1 MHGSSRKA
9 RRLVLPT
16 IASMIAV
23 AAFAVP
29 GHEAGASA
37 PTPAW
42 TAWVVNANNANEITP
57 IDLAT
62 KVAGTPI
69 PVGDVPGSVAITPNG
84 RTAYVSDVTGHVT
97 PINLVTDTAE
107 TAIRVGSFPS
117 AIAITP
123 NGVTAYV
130 ANEMSDTVTPIN
142 TATNVA
148 GTPIAVGA
156 NPFGIAITPDGA
168 TACVGNLGGA
178 SVTPIDIATGRSGTP
193 ISVGLDPFAIAI
205 TPNGATA
212 YVVNEMSNTVTPINT
227 ATNVAGTPIPVGMA
241 PSDIAITPDGTTAYV
256 LSDHDDTITPID
268 TATNTT
274 GSVIH
279 VTSPPA
285 GIAITPDGATAYVT
299 SFQTGSVIPLD
310 TATNTL
316 GTPIDAGSSPLG
328 IAITPDQ
335 APVAKLALTATPL
348 GAATH
353 FDASASTV
361 AYGGIAS
368 YAWNFGDGHTAT
380 TTVTTTMHTYA
391 AAGAYT
397 ATVTETSTGG
407 TSTIRVFTGET
418 MSRNG
423 SPSAEASRTAL
434 VVAPGA
440 YTALAPFRI
449 CDTRAH
455 PPSNPCHTLGGAG
468 TITIQVTGIAGPN
481 AQSVPLGAQA
491 VVVNLTAIN
500 RSAANTY
507 LSAFPADSAMPLAS
521 NINLNANG
529 VRSNLAIV
537 PLSSSGKLTLFNSVG
552 SADAIVDVQGYFTT
566 PAGSGAGAF
575 HSFTPA
581 RICDTRGSGASA
593 CGGALPANT
602 WRRVVLSSAG
612 SIPATDAAAAVL
624 NLTATG
630 GTLAT
635 YLSVAVPNGS
645 DACPISAPSVSNVNP
660 AAGMSLPN
668 RVIAALG
675 PHEDICVYNS
685 MGTIDFLID
694 VNGWFGNGSEAPPG
708 ALFYAVPPTRICDT
722 RAGSGTPCAG
732 ASLTSRGIDIIPVA
746 GVVAVPADGG
756 PASPVAVIANL
767 TGVAGNAATVFTLYP
782 SDASRPLASDLNPE
796 AGDVIANLA
805 IVKIATSGP
814 LVGDVDL
821 FNSVGDINAI
831 LDVAGWFQ

>member
-1 MHGSSRKA
+1 MTHGRHPLKT
-9 RRLVLPT
+9 RRLTLPLLAAL
-16 IASMIAV
+16 IAFG
-23 AAFAVP
+23 AFTVP
-29 GHEAGASA
+29 GHAAGASA
-37 PTPAW
+37 SPPAW
-42 TAWVVNANNANEITP
+42 TAWVVNANEITP
-57 IDLAT
+57 IDVAT

-84 RTAYVSDVTGHVT
+84 KTAYVSDVTGHVT
-97 PINLVTDTAE
+97 PISLVTDTAE
-107 TAIRVGSFPS
+107 SPIRVGSFPS

-123 NGVTAYV
+123 NGATAYV
-130 ANEMSDTVTPIN
+130 ANEMSNTVSPIN

-156 NPFGIAITPDGA
+156 NPFGIAITPDGT
-168 TACVGNLGGA
+168 TAYVGNLGGA
-178 SVTPIDIATGRSGTP
+178 SVTPIDIATGHSGTP
-193 ISVGLDPFAIAI
+193 IAVGLDPFAIAI
-205 TPNGATA
+205 TPDGTTA
-212 YVVNEMSNTVTPINT
+212 YVANEMSNTVTPINT
-227 ATNVAGTPIPVGMA
+227 ATNVAGTPIAVGTA
-241 PSDIAITPDGTTAYV
+241 PSEIAITPDGTTAYV
-256 LSDHDDTITPID
+256 LNSHDDTITPID
-268 TATNTT
+268 TATNTAGT
-274 GSVIH
+274 VIH
-279 VTSPPA
+279 FTNPPS

-299 SFQTGSVIPLD
+299 SFETGTVVPLD

-316 GTPIDAGSSPLG
+316 GTPIDVGASTSG

-368 YAWNFGDGHTAT
+368 FAWNFGDGHTVT
-380 TTVTTTMHTYA
+380 TTVPSTMHTYA
-391 AAGAYT
+391 AAGAYA

-407 TSTIRVFTGET
+407 TSTARVFTGQT

-423 SPSAEASRTAL
+423 GPSAEASRTAL

-440 YTALAPFRI
+440 YTALAPFRV

-455 PPSNPCHTLGGAG
+455 PSSNPCHTLGAAG
-468 TITIQVTGIAGPN
+468 TITIQVTGVAGPN

-491 VVVNLTAIN
+491 VVINLTAIN

-507 LSAFPADSAMPLAS
+507 VSAFPAGTAVPLAS

-537 PLSSSGKLTLFNSVG
+537 QLSTGGKVTLFNSVG
-552 SADAIVDVQGYFTT
+552 SADAIVDVQGYFAT
-566 PAGSGAGAF
+566 PGGSGAGAF
-575 HSFTPA
+575 HGFTPT
-581 RICDTRGSGASA
+581 RICDTRGSGATA
-593 CGGALPANT
+593 CGGALPAKT

-612 SIPATDAAAAVL
+612 SIPATDAAAAVF

-635 YLSVAVPNGS
+635 YLSIAAPNGS
-645 DACPISAPSVSNVNP
+645 DACPTSAPAVSNVNP
-660 AAGMSLPN
+660 AAGVSLPN

-685 MGTIDFLID
+685 VGTIDFIID
-694 VNGWFGNGSEAPPG
+694 VNGWFGNGSEATLG

-732 ASLTSRGIDIIPVA
+732 AFLTPRGIDIIPVA
-746 GVVAVPADGG
+746 GVLAVPADGG
-756 PASPVAVIANL
+756 AANPVAVIANL
-767 TGVAGNAATVFTLYP
+767 TGVAGTAATVFTLYP
-782 SDASRPLASDLNPE
+782 SDASRPLASDLNP
-796 AGDVIANLA
+796 ATGDVIANLA
-805 IVKIATSGP
+805 IVRIATSGP
-814 LVGDVDL
+814 SVGDVDL
-821 FNSVGDINAI
+821 FNGVGDINAI